1 VDLASMSIEQ
11 QDETLRTAVS
21 RLAQCKR

>member
-1 VDLASMSIEQ
+1 MSIEQ